1 MSIIFFSI
9 PTNLNTWVFTTG
21 MREADEVLF
30 NKFLKRYKSNPSF
43 LMLRYLSSIEDP
55 VLVEKLLK
63 LTLTDDSPILKDDRV
78 EVYRSVMYTSVK
90 NVNTSIDFIVDNWKK
105 ISAR

>member
-1 MSIIFFSI
+1 
-9 PTNLNTWVFTTG
+9 

-43 LMLRYLSSIEDP
+43 LTLRYLSGIEDP
-55 VLVEKLLK
+55 ILVEKLLK

-90 NVNTSIDFIVDNWKK
+90 NVNTTIDFIVDNWKK